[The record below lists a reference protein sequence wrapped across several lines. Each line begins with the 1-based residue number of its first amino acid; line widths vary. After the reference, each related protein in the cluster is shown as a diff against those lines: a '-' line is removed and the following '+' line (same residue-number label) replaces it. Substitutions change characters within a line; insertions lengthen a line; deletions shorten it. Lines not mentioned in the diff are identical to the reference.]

1 VKERIAV
8 MIPPSFLEVRPDVA
22 EAVRQGRPVV
32 ALESTLIAHGLPWPL
47 NLETAHHAEAAVR
60 AEGALPATIAVIEG
74 RPTVGLSDAEL
85 RALAQG
91 GRVLKASR
99 RDLAGAI
106 MQRRTAATTVA
117 GTMLLAHLAGLRVFA
132 TGGIGGA
139 HRDGHN
145 WDISADLDELRR
157 TPVAVVCAGAKSIL
171 DIPRTLEILE
181 TQGVPVIGYGTDEFP
196 AFYVHS
202 SREPVTARVDS
213 PAEAAELCRVHWA
226 LGGAGLV
233 LAQPVDKHVA
243 LDPENFVSALSSAE
257 QQAMGVGVRGK
268 ELTPFL
274 LNRLAEITEGQT
286 LKANHAL
293 VIANAR
299 LAAQVACALSE
310 RGGC

>member
-1 VKERIAV
+1 
-8 MIPPSFLEVRPDVA
+8 MTQPSLVEVRPDVA
-22 EAVRQGRPVV
+22 EAVRRGRPVV

-47 NLETAHHAEAAVR
+47 NLETAHHAEEAVR
-60 AEGALPATIAVIEG
+60 SEGALPATIAVLEG
-74 RPTVGLSDAEL
+74 RPTVGLTDAEL
-85 RALAQG
+85 RTLAQA
-91 GRVLKASR
+91 GRILKASR

-106 MQRRTAATTVA
+106 VQRRTAATTVA
-117 GTMLLAHLAGLRVFA
+117 ATMLLAHQAGVRIFA

-139 HRDGHN
+139 HRNGHN
-145 WDISADLDELRR
+145 WDISADLDELGR

-202 SREPVTARVDS
+202 SGDPVTARVDTA
-213 PAEAAELCRVHWA
+213 AEAAELCRVHWA

-243 LDPENFVSALSSAE
+243 MDPENFVSALSSAE

-286 LKANHAL
+286 LKVNHSL

-299 LAAQVACALSE
+299 LAAQVACALSTA
-310 RGGC
+310 